1 MPLLEN
7 EIASAKTTING
18 LMPRS
23 AQSFYEIGTV
33 LKELVDKVNSFEGKD
48 KDLAK
53 IEYDSFVLTL
63 PFGQTVAK
71 KFVAIA
77 SDEVLGANL
86 ECVPCAYNTMYGL
99 RGLEQSDFDKMIE
112 LGLNS
117 FTTAKQL
124 SEIKQTMNPI
134 ATDEDIA
141 EAKEVIESLPSNK
154 KRNKIKESDFSE
166 LKVTDDSETETL
178 VNVGDAVSIVIDIDP
193 SKLTAFEMTK
203 LNDLVAKIEKLKF
216 TSDKGVNV
224 SNGYNPYVLNDRNS
238 VAVAS

>member
-7 EIASAKTTING
+7 EIATAKTTING

-23 AQSFYEIGTV
+23 AQSFFEIGTV

-86 ECVPCAYNTMYGL
+86 EFVPFAYNTMYAL
-99 RGLEQSDFDKMIE
+99 RGFEQSDFDKMIE
-112 LGLNS
+112 LGLNT

-124 SEIKQTMNPI
+124 SEIRQTMNPT
-134 ATDEDIA
+134 ATDEDIQSA
-141 EAKEVIESLPSNK
+141 REVLETLPSTK
-154 KRNKIKESDFSE
+154 KRNKLKESDFSE
-166 LKVTDDSETETL
+166 LKFGDDTVTEPL
-178 VNVGDAVSIVIDIDP
+178 VIVGGESIVIDIDP
-193 SKLTAFEMTK
+193 SKLTAFEVTK